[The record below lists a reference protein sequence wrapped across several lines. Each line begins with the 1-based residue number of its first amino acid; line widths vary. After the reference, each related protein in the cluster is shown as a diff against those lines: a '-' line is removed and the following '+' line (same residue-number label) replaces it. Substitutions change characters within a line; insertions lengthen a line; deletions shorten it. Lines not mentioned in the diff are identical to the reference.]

1 MTKDQKLLNDINQM
15 QKKDVDFVRDEIP
28 AEMKINRPAEV
39 KKGLEMIEGN
49 YTLNTMG
56 EQLAYAQYLMDNLLV
71 SDTFKKP
78 SQLVLAVQACK
89 DLGLPNSCLK
99 DFYVIGGRPAI
110 YGDTF
115 LGLMHGAGLLDV
127 YVVKFFDCEGE
138 LIVRPKKGQI
148 YFGCEIEARRLG
160 QLTSS
165 FIHYSFDDKELSR
178 SSNPTWN
185 KSPRDMLFRRCA
197 GRVAKWITPDA
208 IRGIELADYAE
219 DINNDRISDKEAAEL
234 ATQVFSS

>member
-1 MTKDQKLLNDINQM
+1 MEN
-15 QKKDVDFVRDEIP
+15 
-28 AEMKINRPAEV
+28 
-39 KKGLEMIEGN
+39 GN
-49 YTLNTMG
+49 YTLNSIG

-115 LGLMHGAGLLDV
+115 LGLMHGAGLLDI
-127 YVVKFFDCEGE
+127 YIVKFFDHEGN

-148 YFGCEIEARRLG
+148 YFGCEIEARRTG
-160 QLTSS
+160 QLGSS
-165 FIHYSFDDKELSR
+165 LIHYTFDDKELSR

-197 GRVAKWITPDA
+197 GRVAKWLTPDA

-219 DINNDRISDKEAAEL
+219 DIHNDKISDKEAASL
-234 ATQVFSS
+234 ATMAFSS